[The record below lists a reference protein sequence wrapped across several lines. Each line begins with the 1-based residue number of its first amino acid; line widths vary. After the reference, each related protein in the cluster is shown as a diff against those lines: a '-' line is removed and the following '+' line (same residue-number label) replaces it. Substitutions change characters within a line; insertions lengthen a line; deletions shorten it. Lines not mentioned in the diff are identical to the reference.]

1 MACPM
6 KLLWTVALVLFGL
19 CSAVVAKEFRLPDA
33 RPVATVNIPDSWKPV
48 PIEKGVQGQ
57 TADNSVYLS
66 VETTE
71 TAQGMSAIIDDTFAV
86 LKEHGVD
93 LDHHV
98 KKENKFLIN
107 GLPADELLYDGK
119 DEDGPTMVS
128 ITFVNI
134 GKTTLVLTYWAS
146 TEGTKKHQ
154 SEVGKVLATVKAV
167 R

>member
-1 MACPM
+1 M
-6 KLLWTVALVLFGL
+6 KKLWPVALLLFCQ
-19 CSAVVAKEFRLPDA
+19 CSALVAKEFRLPDA
-33 RPVATVNIPDSWKPV
+33 KPVATVNIPDTWKPV
-48 PIEKGVQGQ
+48 LIEKGVQGQ

-66 VETTE
+66 VETAT
-71 TAQGMSAIIDDTFAV
+71 TAEGMSGIVDDTFAV
-86 LKEHGVD
+86 LKEHNVD

-119 DEDGPTMVS
+119 DEDGSTMVS

-146 TEGTKKHQ
+146 TEGTKKHE
-154 SEVGKVLATVKAV
+154 SEISKLLATIKAV
-167 R
+167 K

>member
-1 MACPM
+1 M
-6 KLLWTVALVLFGL
+6 KLLWSVAFALFTL
-19 CSAVVAKEFRLPDA
+19 SPVVVAKEFRLPDA
-33 RPVATVNIPDSWKPV
+33 KPVATINVPDSWKPV

-71 TAQGMSAIIDDTFAV
+71 TSAGMSEIIDDTFAV
-86 LKEHGVD
+86 LKEHEVD

-146 TEGTKKHQ
+146 TDGTKKHQ
-154 SEVGKVLATVKAV
+154 AEVGKVLATIKAV
-167 R
+167 K

>member
-1 MACPM
+1 MASPM
-6 KLLWTVALVLFGL
+6 KLLWSATFVLFCL
-19 CSAVVAKEFRLPDA
+19 CSATVAKEFRLPDA
-33 RPVATVNIPDSWKPV
+33 KPVATVNIPDSWKPV

-66 VETTE
+66 VETTDS
-71 TAQGMSAIIDDTFAV
+71 AQGMTAIIDDTFAV
-86 LKEHGVD
+86 LKEHSVD

-107 GLPADELLYDGK
+107 GLAADELLYDGK
-119 DEDGPTMVS
+119 DQDGPTMVS
-128 ITFVNI
+128 ITFVNV

-154 SEVGKVLATVKAV
+154 SEVGKILATIKAFK
-167 R
+167 